1 LLQRKRLMN
10 PNDPALASVAPLC
23 LVPTGRIW
31 PLRLRAAARASGL
44 TLGLGLGAALLL
56 AACGGG
62 QGEQPLTKDTQE
74 PTQVSDGMTGL
85 RPAVSL
91 AQLAQGGSAPGPASA
106 ADAARLARGAQLSQD
121 SLAAAEQQALAADE
135 ALERQGQSAGQT
147 ANSPEPDLSAL
158 APGQMAPKSAYLSGA
173 VARKAAAVSIP
184 AYRFY
189 NTRTRAHFY
198 TTSEAERT
206 TVDTT
211 LSPPFSFEGPAFSV
225 ASAFAPGLSSV
236 HRFYNTRTGV
246 HFYTISEEERAD
258 VVASLPQFS
267 YEGVAYYASQ
277 VAGAGL
283 TPLYRFYVP
292 SRGFHFYTASIT
304 ERDRIN
310 TTLNATYSYEGIGY
324 YVLASGWST
333 RERLPHT
340 GVTVEQ
346 CFQAG
351 SNTLVPCGGPGALA
365 LNPQQD
371 GHRSAVAPM
380 SYFAEPSLFGPY
392 PVTSCVRDNVTGL
405 LWEGKTAAGER
416 AGSNT
421 YTNLGN
427 NAATD
432 ASGHVAAVNASNLC
446 GYSDWRLP
454 TRQEL
459 LTLVDYGKTTAPRL
473 NTTWFPN
480 TASAQ
485 HWTGQGQSTFAGNA
499 WFVDFSSS
507 GGWSDYGA
515 RSTTLAVRLV
525 RGAPLPLPRFSYST
539 VAYGSD
545 AANNLVN
552 DAWTG
557 LQWRRCEEG
566 RVWSGTTCTGIASRI
581 NHEDALAHARDQI
594 GWRLPNV
601 KELASLTDLGVSSG
615 ARIDQA
621 AFPGAVVSTLKA
633 STPSGGGLGYCGV
646 SFSDGFVGVG
656 FIRTTGNVGE
666 VRLVRANP

>member
-1 LLQRKRLMN
+1 MNSLQETRVHRAEVGSAPSAAHPLKAK
-10 PNDPALASVAPLC
+10 PASARYRS
-23 LVPTGRIW
+23 LV
-31 PLRLRAAARASGL
+31 LS
-44 TLGLGLGAALLL
+44 LGATLLL

-74 PTQVSDGMTGL
+74 PTQLSDAMTGL

-121 SLAAAEQQALAADE
+121 SLAAAEQQALAAETD
-135 ALERQGQSAGQT
+135 Q
-147 ANSPEPDLSAL
+147 ANLDTLP
-158 APGQMAPKSAYLSGA
+158 PGQIAPKSAYLSGA

-184 AYRFY
+184 AYRFN
-189 NTRTRAHFY
+189 NTRTGAYFY
-198 TTSEAERT
+198 TTSETERT
-206 TVDTT
+206 TVATT
-211 LSPPFSFEGPAFSV
+211 LSPPFQFDGPAFSV

-246 HFYTISEEERAD
+246 HFYTISEEERAN
-258 VVASLPQFS
+258 VVASLPHFT

-283 TPLYRFYVP
+283 RPLYRFYIP
-292 SRGFHFYTASIT
+292 SRGFHFYTASEA
-304 ERDRIN
+304 ERDIVIASRVIVY
-310 TTLNATYSYEGIGY
+310 TYEGIGY
-324 YVLASGWST
+324 YVLASGWSA

-351 SNTLVPCGGPGALA
+351 SNTLVPCGGRAALA

-380 SYFAEPSLFGPY
+380 SYSAEPSLFGPY

-405 LWEGKTAAGER
+405 VWEGKTAAGAR

-432 ASGHVAAVNASNLC
+432 ASGHVSAVNASNLC

-459 LTLVDYGKTTAPRL
+459 LTLADYGRTSANP
-473 NTTWFPN
+473 TWFPN
-480 TASAQ
+480 SSNGIYWSADGNSRDASR
-485 HWTGQGQSTFAGNA
+485 A
-499 WFVDFSSS
+499 WRVAINDGWANHYPRSS
-507 GGWSDYGA
+507 
-515 RSTTLAVRLV
+515 LQPVRLV
-525 RGAPLPLPRFSYST
+525 RGSSPPGPRFSYST
-539 VAYGSD
+539 VSYGDD
-545 AANNLVN
+545 AENNLVN

-566 RVWSGTTCTGIASRI
+566 KTWDGSTCQGPTVQFT
-581 NHEDALAHARDQI
+581 HERALIHAANQS

-601 KELASLTDLGVSSG
+601 KELTSLVDTSVNASGAASIDAASFPSASSG
-615 ARIDQA
+615 YQWSTTPNFALLGFA
-621 AFPGAVVSTLKA
+621 WVVN
-633 STPSGGGLGYCGV
+633 
-646 SFSDGFVGVG
+646 FSVGDNVN
-656 FIRTTGNVGE
+656 GNRANSYT
-666 VRLVRANP
+666 VRLVRASP